1 VRVEPTTPKLTA
13 EGPPSPN
20 PLAEGEGLS
29 AASATHLVLIPAY
42 NAGPHLR
49 RTVAAALAQW
59 HPVWVVDDAST
70 DDCATALEAPGLRVL
85 RRERNGGKG
94 AAVRTG
100 LLEAERA
107 RFTHVLVM
115 DADGQH
121 PAEHIAAFMAES
133 LAEPRAMI
141 LGQPQFGPDAPR
153 ARVLGRRVANAMAA
167 MLTAGYG
174 VGDALFGFR
183 VYPIRPLLD
192 AMLESKRMERFDFD
206 AEALIRLAW
215 RGVIPVKLPV
225 PVRYVPASEG
235 GVSHYRYLQDN
246 LLLGWMHLRLLTR
259 LWSRR

>member
-1 VRVEPTTPKLTA
+1 MS
-13 EGPPSPN
+13 PSD
-20 PLAEGEGLS
+20 
-29 AASATHLVLIPAY
+29 THLVLIPAF
-42 NAGPHLR
+42 NAGANLR
-49 RTVAAALAQW
+49 RTVFDALARWQ
-59 HPVWVVDDAST
+59 PVWVVDDGST
-70 DDCATALEAPGLRVL
+70 DGSACGLEASGLRVL

-107 RFTHVLVM
+107 RFTHALVL

-121 PAEHIAAFMAES
+121 PAEQIPTFMARS
-133 LAEPRAMI
+133 SAEPRAMI

-153 ARVLGRRVANAMAA
+153 ERVHGRRVANVMAA
-167 MLTAGYG
+167 MLTAGYS

-192 AMLESKRMERFDFD
+192 TMQESRWMQRFDFD

-215 RGVIPVKLPV
+215 RGVKPIKLPV
-225 PVRYVPASEG
+225 RVRYFPASEG
-235 GVSHYRYLQDN
+235 GVSHYRYLRDN

-259 LWSRR
+259 LLSRR

>member
-1 VRVEPTTPKLTA
+1 MT
-13 EGPPSPN
+13 PSP
-20 PLAEGEGLS
+20 
-29 AASATHLVLIPAY
+29 THLVLIPAF
-42 NAGPHLR
+42 NAGPNLH

-59 HPVWVVDDAST
+59 QPVWVVDDGST
-70 DDCATALEAPGLRVL
+70 DGSGTRLEGHGLTVL

-94 AAVRTG
+94 AAVRSG

-107 RFTHVLVM
+107 QFTHVLVM

-121 PAEHIAAFMAES
+121 PAEQIPAFMARS
-133 LAEPRAMI
+133 LADKRAMI

-153 ARVLGRRVANAMAA
+153 ARVVGRRVANAMAA

-192 AMLESKRMERFDFD
+192 TMQESKWMQRFDFD

-215 RGVIPVKLPV
+215 RGVTPVKLPV
-225 PVRYVPASEG
+225 PVRYFPPSEG
-235 GVSHYRYLQDN
+235 GVSHYRYLRDN
-246 LLLGWMHLRLLTR
+246 LQLGWMHLRLLTQ
-259 LWSRR
+259 LLSRR

>member
-1 VRVEPTTPKLTA
+1 VTP
-13 EGPPSPN
+13 SD
-20 PLAEGEGLS
+20 
-29 AASATHLVLIPAY
+29 THLVLIPAY
-42 NAGPHLR
+42 NAGPNLR
-49 RTVAAALAQW
+49 RTVAACLSRWQ
-59 HPVWVVDDAST
+59 PVWVVDDGST
-70 DDCATALEAPGLRVL
+70 DGSAAGLEAAGLRVIH
-85 RRERNGGKG
+85 RERNGGKG

-121 PAEHIAAFMAES
+121 PAEQIAAFMAAS
-133 LAEPRAMI
+133 LAEPAAMI
-141 LGQPQFGPDAPR
+141 LGQPQFGADAPR
-153 ARVLGRRVANAMAA
+153 ARVVGRRVANAMAA

-192 AMLESKRMERFDFD
+192 TMQESKWMQRFDFD

-215 RGVIPVKLPV
+215 RGVKPVKLPV
-225 PVRYVPASEG
+225 PVRYFPPSEG
-235 GVSHYRYLQDN
+235 GVSHYRYLRDN

-259 LWSRR
+259 LLSRK